1 MPAIVKILIILAI
14 AIVGV
19 LMITSRNP
27 TTLSD
32 EQMATY
38 SKIIRILVPIVL
50 IVGALKYFMGG
61 W

>member
-1 MPAIVKILIILAI
+1 MPAIVKILLVLAI

-27 TTLSD
+27 TNVSD

-38 SKIIRILVPIVL
+38 SKIIRILVPLVL
-50 IVGALKYFMGG
+50 IAGAIKYFMGG
-61 W
+61 

>member
-1 MPAIVKILIILAI
+1 MPAIVKILIVLAI

-27 TTLSD
+27 TNVSD

-38 SKIIRILVPIVL
+38 SKIIRILVPLVL
-50 IVGALKYFMGG
+50 LASAIKYFMGS
-61 W
+61 